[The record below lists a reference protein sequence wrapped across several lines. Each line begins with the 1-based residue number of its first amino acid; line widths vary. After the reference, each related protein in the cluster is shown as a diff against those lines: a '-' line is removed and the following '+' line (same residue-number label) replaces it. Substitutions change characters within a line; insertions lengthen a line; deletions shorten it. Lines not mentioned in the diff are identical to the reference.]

1 MDENV
6 KLSNVK
12 EREITKKNGF
22 AMLFVD
28 ILGYVATVVTFVLG
42 LVFAI
47 NYEDVNDVIFGLGI
61 GLFVVSLALLIVSIV
76 LSCGLKSVNPN
87 EAMVF
92 TLFGEYYGTIK
103 SAGFYFINPF
113 CSAVVPNEETTGNI
127 FEISSDAN
135 GNSSA
140 KVAGVTKKKISTKVI
155 TLNNEKQKVND
166 ALGNPIIIGAVVIC
180 KIIDPTKQF

>member
-61 GLFVVSLALLIVSIV
+61 GLFVVSVINCIY
-76 LSCGLKSVNPN
+76 CSV
-87 EAMVF
+87 MR
-92 TLFGEYYGTIK
+92 T
-103 SAGFYFINPF
+103 
-113 CSAVVPNEETTGNI
+113 
-127 FEISSDAN
+127 
-135 GNSSA
+135 
-140 KVAGVTKKKISTKVI
+140 KIS
-155 TLNNEKQKVND
+155 
-166 ALGNPIIIGAVVIC
+166 
-180 KIIDPTKQF
+180 

>member
-22 AMLFVD
+22 AMLFAN

-92 TLFGEYYGTIK
+92 TLNIMAQLK
-103 SAGFYFINPF
+103 VQDFI
-113 CSAVVPNEETTGNI
+113 
-127 FEISSDAN
+127 
-135 GNSSA
+135 
-140 KVAGVTKKKISTKVI
+140 
-155 TLNNEKQKVND
+155 L
-166 ALGNPIIIGAVVIC
+166 
-180 KIIDPTKQF
+180 

>member
-47 NYEDVNDVIFGLGI
+47 NY
-61 GLFVVSLALLIVSIV
+61 
-76 LSCGLKSVNPN
+76 
-87 EAMVF
+87 
-92 TLFGEYYGTIK
+92 
-103 SAGFYFINPF
+103 
-113 CSAVVPNEETTGNI
+113 
-127 FEISSDAN
+127 
-135 GNSSA
+135 
-140 KVAGVTKKKISTKVI
+140 
-155 TLNNEKQKVND
+155 
-166 ALGNPIIIGAVVIC
+166 
-180 KIIDPTKQF
+180 

>member
-22 AMLFVD
+22 AMLFAN

-76 LSCGLKSVNPN
+76 LSCGLKSVIL
-87 EAMVF
+87 MRQWYL
-92 TLFGEYYGTIK
+92 LFLVNIMAQLK
-103 SAGFYFINPF
+103 VQDFI
-113 CSAVVPNEETTGNI
+113 
-127 FEISSDAN
+127 
-135 GNSSA
+135 
-140 KVAGVTKKKISTKVI
+140 
-155 TLNNEKQKVND
+155 L
-166 ALGNPIIIGAVVIC
+166 
-180 KIIDPTKQF
+180 